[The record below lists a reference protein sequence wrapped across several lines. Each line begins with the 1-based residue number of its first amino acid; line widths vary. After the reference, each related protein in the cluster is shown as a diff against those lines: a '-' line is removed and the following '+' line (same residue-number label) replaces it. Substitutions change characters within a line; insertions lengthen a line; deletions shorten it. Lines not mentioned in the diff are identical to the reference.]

1 MARMLQGLQWL
12 LFALYAVAGAVALL
26 IATPAGLKLLGQ
38 PDSLLTF
45 LPAKI
50 LGLPW
55 SLPLWFI
62 PPLVLILPPLIWG
75 WLTYKVM
82 SFEVLA
88 EHASSAERRQIMSEQ
103 HWPLLAIGVIT
114 GHLGAA
120 HEGGAARV
128 GRGVDRHSNG

>member
-12 LFALYAVAGAVALL
+12 LFALYAVAGAVSLL

-55 SLPLWFI
+55 SLPLWFMDDGPI
-62 PPLVLILPPLIWG
+62 TALAVLGICYGMNLG
-75 WLTYKVM
+75 VGM
-82 SFEVLA
+82 MLA
-88 EHASSAERRQIMSEQ
+88 RNS
-103 HWPLLAIGVIT
+103 
-114 GHLGAA
+114 
-120 HEGGAARV
+120 
-128 GRGVDRHSNG
+128 RG

>member
-12 LFALYAVAGAVALL
+12 LFALYAVVGAVALL

-55 SLPLWFI
+55 SLPLWFMDDGPI
-62 PPLVLILPPLIWG
+62 TALAVLGICYGMNLG
-75 WLTYKVM
+75 VGM
-82 SFEVLA
+82 MLA
-88 EHASSAERRQIMSEQ
+88 RNS
-103 HWPLLAIGVIT
+103 
-114 GHLGAA
+114 
-120 HEGGAARV
+120 
-128 GRGVDRHSNG
+128 RG